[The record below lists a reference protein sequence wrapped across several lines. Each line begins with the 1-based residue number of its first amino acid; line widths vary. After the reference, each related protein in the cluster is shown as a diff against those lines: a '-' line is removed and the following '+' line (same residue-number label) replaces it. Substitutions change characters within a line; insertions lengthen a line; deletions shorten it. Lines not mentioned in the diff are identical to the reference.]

1 MSMTKMM
8 RTLESLPSLPT
19 KFTKSLPVDIYTANV
34 TETNTN
40 NLMRTPRHVLNAVYS
55 HVIPESAPDPVLLG
69 MSKKAC
75 EDLDLDYNDLVQH
88 HKEESAQVFSG
99 NRLLKG
105 TRPWS
110 LCYAG
115 HQFGYFAGQLGDGR
129 AVSLFESKNHK
140 GEHWEL
146 QLKGAGRTPYSR
158 FGDGYAVLRS
168 SIREFLMSEYM
179 NALGVPTTRAL
190 ALIGTSREV
199 YRDDGPMGGNYWIV
213 RKKKKIRS
221 LTVRIG
227 QPERGA
233 IVTRMA
239 PSWLRF
245 GNFELFYSRDDMEN
259 VRVLAN
265 YAIDNVVGQD
275 KEDTVSK
282 ETDNKYARFFRYVT
296 KMTAKTVAEWQAIG
310 MVDIYIYIYA
320 DLFIKLSLVGFNH
333 GVLNT
338 DNMSILGLTMDYGP
352 YQIMDYYDP
361 GYICNHSD
369 ETGREYI
376 WY

>member
-1 MSMTKMM
+1 
-8 RTLESLPSLPT
+8 
-19 KFTKSLPVDIYTANV
+19 
-34 TETNTN
+34 
-40 NLMRTPRHVLNAVYS
+40 
-55 HVIPESAPDPVLLG
+55 
-69 MSKKAC
+69 
-75 EDLDLDYNDLVQH
+75 
-88 HKEESAQVFSG
+88 
-99 NRLLKG
+99 
-105 TRPWS
+105 
-110 LCYAG
+110 
-115 HQFGYFAGQLGDGR
+115 
-129 AVSLFESKNHK
+129 
-140 GEHWEL
+140 
-146 QLKGAGRTPYSR
+146 
-158 FGDGYAVLRS
+158 
-168 SIREFLMSEYM
+168 
-179 NALGVPTTRAL
+179 
-190 ALIGTSREV
+190 
-199 YRDDGPMGGNYWIV
+199 
-213 RKKKKIRS
+213 
-221 LTVRIG
+221 
-227 QPERGA
+227 
-233 IVTRMA
+233 MA

-310 MVDIYIYIYA
+310 MVDIFIYTG
-320 DLFIKLSLVGFNH
+320 LFIELFLVGFNH

-369 ETGREYI
+369 ETGRECI